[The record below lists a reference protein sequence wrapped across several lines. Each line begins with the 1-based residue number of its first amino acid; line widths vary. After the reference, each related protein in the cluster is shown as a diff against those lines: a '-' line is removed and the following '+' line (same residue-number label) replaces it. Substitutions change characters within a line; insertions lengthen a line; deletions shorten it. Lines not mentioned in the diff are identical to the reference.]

1 MSVKT
6 VKLGGTASGITVG
19 KVAHGLMTL
28 TSQDPN
34 VPTDE
39 EAAFA
44 AIKAGIDVLP
54 PGVKMFLN
62 SAEFYAAGFTT
73 ENLELLSRFYEK
85 YPEYVEKT
93 FLSVK
98 GGMKANT
105 LTPDSSAENL
115 RRSVDACVAALR
127 GTKKIDLFET
137 ARVDPN
143 VPLEQ
148 ALKTL
153 VQLKEEGKFD
163 HLGISECRA
172 ETLRKANS
180 IHPITAVEI
189 EVSLWSY
196 EEETRK
202 VIATAEELGISVIA
216 YSPLG
221 RGLLTG
227 TITSP
232 TDLPEHDMRRRFDR
246 FQEENLKHNLGIL
259 EEIKPTAAK
268 KQIALPQL
276 ALAWVASLGP
286 HVIPLPGSGKPK
298 RVVENILSG
307 DIELTQEEQDQIAD
321 ILSKHEVKGDRY
333 VGGPAGHFL
342 HLWG

>member
-28 TSQDPN
+28 TQDPN

-62 SAEFYAAGFTT
+62 SGEFCPDVPTRRND
-73 ENLELLSRFYEK
+73 NLTF
-85 YPEYVEKT
+85 PEYVEKT

-163 HLGISECRA
+163 HLGMSECRA

-259 EEIKPTAAK
+259 EEIKPIAAK

-333 VGGPAGHFL
+333 IGGPAGHFL